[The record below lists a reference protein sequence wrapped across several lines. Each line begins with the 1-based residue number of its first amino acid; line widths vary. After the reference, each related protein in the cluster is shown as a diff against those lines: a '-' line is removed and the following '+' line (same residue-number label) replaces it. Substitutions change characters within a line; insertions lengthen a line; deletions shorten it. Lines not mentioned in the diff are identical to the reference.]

1 MSFDMYNPIDLI
13 ILGAI
18 TVGFILGIWKG
29 FVRTLTALA
38 SLAFGVVLAIKYYP
52 TVEPYLGKISA
63 LEPHLAMAISM
74 ILIFIAVQV
83 IFVIIRRILSAIIDV
98 TNLSWLDRVLGAVM
112 GVFTACLIA
121 AAGIQIAL
129 MGMGDSDIVKKS
141 KLARPV
147 NELTSKGL
155 QFLPA
160 SSQKRLQNL
169 ADKWKKE
176 RRPQGLPSQKGSGQP
191 NSARTPNNTENPRP
205 NTPAGNPHLPS
216 TTSPGPAN
224 RN

>member
-1 MSFDMYNPIDLI
+1 MSFDMYNPIDLV
-13 ILGAI
+13 ILAVI

-52 TVEPYLGKISA
+52 AVEPYLGKISA

-83 IFVIIRRILSAIIDV
+83 VFVIIRRILAAIIDV

-129 MGMGDSDIVKKS
+129 LGMGDSDVVKKS
-141 KLARPV
+141 KLAQPV

-160 SSQKRLQNL
+160 SSQKRLQSL
-169 ADKWKKE
+169 ANKWKKE
-176 RRPQGLPSQKGSGQP
+176 RRPQGFQPQAESERTNRSQ
-191 NSARTPNNTENPRP
+191 TPNNTENPRP
-205 NTPAGNPHLPS
+205 NTPAGNPYLPS